1 MQVREFNID
10 TDYDD
15 VCLWWT
21 KQKWDAIPKH
31 LLGIKGFIAY
41 DDNGKYAAC
50 WLYRD
55 KGCPISILEWTVGNP
70 DVNYKVRQEAI
81 DGVMNECFRVAKEDG
96 AQLILTMTKNKR
108 LIEKLKESQFVETDN
123 DMTHLIRRL

>member
-1 MQVREFNID
+1 MQVRKFDINID
-10 TDYDD
+10 YED
-15 VCLWWT
+15 VKSWWI
-21 KQKWDAIPKH
+21 KQGWDVIPKH
-31 LLGIKGFIAY
+31 LLGITGFIAY
-41 DDNGKYAAC
+41 DENVKYAAC

-70 DVNYKVRQEAI
+70 EVDYKLRHEALNE
-81 DGVMNECFRVAKEDG
+81 VMEECFKVAKEDG
-96 AQLILTMTKNKR
+96 AELILTMTKNKR